1 MVPYPI
7 PMDIDV
13 KKPSAPTESLEKRSR
28 LESTIVQGKLHDQSS
43 RSEISNFVGISEFK
57 IDLGKINILTG
68 RVGSGKTSIIEAIE
82 KGFSN
87 KSQRVEVIRH
97 GEDDATIFIKT
108 DNGLEIDRKLRINKA
123 DYLKVRKAGQAVP
136 STEKFLKQFLQGE
149 LFKPLEFCTKSP
161 AEQAKII
168 LNLLEI
174 PWTID
179 DISNWLGEIPTDI
192 DYDQHILQVLSQIVR
207 NYFSQREVV
216 NREIVVIKA
225 QITGYK
231 NELPKNY
238 DGEEWRSKKVSEYYQ
253 AVSDAELLNKQREN
267 ALNLIEGLEGR
278 KARILAEAETEKQ
291 TKRNEINQMR
301 HEIEEYRQETVHKI
315 ETLKYTIAQKDQRM
329 EQSDNALNLEL
340 ERKYLQLRDEYA
352 VKKDRARQ
360 EIQAGV
366 KDLEQQVTNYEK
378 TVYGNELEL
387 TSLVGSEENALLSI
401 SEKADERIKTE
412 EAKIESSRK
421 ILAETVGVDV
431 EPLKLTAA
439 EVAHMQSFL
448 RDYDLMVSL
457 IREKLAPREELAKV
471 LTARIEKGREMP
483 TELLKT
489 ATLPIPGLSVD
500 GEGKIRI
507 GKTLIDG
514 LSEGE
519 QLQLAFRVAKA
530 QAGEL
535 KLICLDGWNKINPTE
550 RAWIEKEI
558 SEDDFQY
565 VVVSTEDLSQYR
577 GQPGLHVAQPVH
589 GFCL

>member
-1 MVPYPI
+1 MKI
-7 PMDIDV
+7 
-13 KKPSAPTESLEKRSR
+13 SR
-28 LESTIVQGKLHDQSS
+28 L
-43 RSEISNFVGISEFK
+43 EISNFVGISEFK
-57 IDLGKINILTG
+57 IDLGKLNILTG

-108 DNGLEIDRKLRINKA
+108 DDGLEIDRKLRSNKA

-136 STEKFLKQFLQGE
+136 STENFLKQFLKGD
-149 LFKPLEFCTKSP
+149 LFKPLEFCAKSP
-161 AEQAKII
+161 TEQAKII

-174 PWTID
+174 PWSMD
-179 DISNWLGEIPTDI
+179 DIANWFGEIPTDI
-192 DYDQHILQVLSQIVR
+192 DYDDQHILQVLGQIVKH
-207 NYFSQREVV
+207 YFSQREVV
-216 NREIVVIKA
+216 NREIGVIKA
-225 QITGYK
+225 QVTGYK

-238 DGEEWRSKKVSEYYQ
+238 DGEEWRSKNVAEYYQ

-267 ALNLIEGLEGR
+267 AMNLIEGLEGR
-278 KARILAEAETEKQ
+278 KARIMAEAETEKQ
-291 TKRNEINQMR
+291 TKRNEMNQTR

-315 ETLKYTIAQKDQRM
+315 ETLKRAIAQKDQTM

-340 ERKYLQLRDEYA
+340 ERKLLQIRDEYNL
-352 VKKDRARQ
+352 KKDRARQ

-366 KDLEQQVTNYEK
+366 KDLEQQVVNYEK
-378 TVYGNELEL
+378 TIYGNDLEL
-387 TSLVGSEENALLSI
+387 TSLQGVEENALRSI
-401 SEKADERIKTE
+401 CEKANERIKTE
-412 EAKIESSRK
+412 DARLESSRR
-421 ILAETVGVDV
+421 LLDETAGVNV
-431 EPLKLTAA
+431 EPLKQAAA

-448 RDYDLMVSL
+448 RDYDLMTSL

-471 LTARIEKGREMP
+471 LTARIDKGREMP
-483 TELLKT
+483 RSLLKT
-489 ATLPIPGLSVD
+489 AALPIPGLSVD

-565 VVVSTEDLSQYR
+565 VVVSTEDGDLAMNVSE
-577 GQPGLHVAQPVH
+577 GTVKEDVE
-589 GFCL
+589 CSN

>member
-1 MVPYPI
+1 MKI
-7 PMDIDV
+7 
-13 KKPSAPTESLEKRSR
+13 SR
-28 LESTIVQGKLHDQSS
+28 L
-43 RSEISNFVGISEFK
+43 EISNFVGISEFK

-68 RVGSGKTSIIEAIE
+68 PVGSGKTSIVEAIE

-97 GEDDATIFIKT
+97 GEDVATIFIKT
-108 DNGLEIDRKLRINKA
+108 DDGLEIDRKLRTNKA

-136 STEKFLKQFLQGE
+136 STEKFLKQFLKGE
-149 LFKPLEFCTKSP
+149 LFKPLEFCAKSP
-161 AEQAKII
+161 VEQAKII

-174 PWTID
+174 PWTMD
-179 DISNWLGEIPTDI
+179 DIANWFGEIPTDI
-192 DYDQHILQVLSQIVR
+192 DYDEHILQVLGQIVK

-225 QITGYK
+225 QVTGYK

-238 DGEEWRSKKVSEYYQ
+238 DGEEWRLKKVSEYYQ
-253 AVSDAELLNKQREN
+253 AVSDAEHLNKQREN
-267 ALNLIEGLEGR
+267 AMIMIEGLAGR
-278 KARILAEAETEKQ
+278 KATIKAEAETEKQ
-291 TKRNEINQMR
+291 TKRNEMNQTR
-301 HEIEEYRQETVHKI
+301 HEIEEYRQEIVHKI
-315 ETLKYTIAQKDQRM
+315 ETLKSAIAQKDQKI
-329 EQSDNALNLEL
+329 EQSDDAFDLEL
-340 ERKYLQLRDEYA
+340 ERNYLKLRDEYA

-366 KDLEQQVTNYEK
+366 KDLEQQVANHEK
-378 TVYGNELEL
+378 TIYGNDLEL
-387 TSLVGSEENALLSI
+387 TSLVGIEENALLSI
-401 SEKADERIKTE
+401 SEKASERIKTE
-412 EAKIESSRK
+412 EAKIENSRK
-421 ILAETVGVDV
+421 LLAETVPAEV
-431 EPLKLTAA
+431 EPLKLAA
-439 EVAHMQSFL
+439 DQVAHMQSFL
-448 RDYDLMVSL
+448 RDYDLMASL

-471 LTARIEKGREMP
+471 LTARIDKGREMP

-489 ATLPIPGLSVD
+489 AALPIPGLSVD

-530 QAGEL
+530 QAGQL
-535 KLICLDGWNKINPTE
+535 KLICLDGWNRINPTE

-565 VVVSTEDLSQYR
+565 VVVSTEDGDLAMNVSE
-577 GQPGLHVAQPVH
+577 GTVKGEAQ
-589 GFCL
+589 CSN

>member
-1 MVPYPI
+1 MKI
-7 PMDIDV
+7 
-13 KKPSAPTESLEKRSR
+13 SR
-28 LESTIVQGKLHDQSS
+28 L
-43 RSEISNFVGISEFK
+43 EISNFVGISEFK

-68 RVGSGKTSIIEAIE
+68 PVESGKTSIIEAIE

-97 GEDDATIFIKT
+97 GEEDATIFIKT
-108 DNGLEIDRKLRINKA
+108 DDGLEIDRKLRSNKA

-136 STEKFLKQFLQGE
+136 STEKFLKQFLKGE

-174 PWTID
+174 HWTMD
-179 DISNWLGEIPTDI
+179 DIANWFGEIPTDI
-192 DYDQHILQVLSQIVR
+192 NYDEHILQVLGQIVK

-225 QITGYK
+225 QVTGYK

-267 ALNLIEGLEGR
+267 ATNLIEGLEGR
-278 KARILAEAETEKQ
+278 KARIKAEAETEKQ
-291 TKRNEINQMR
+291 TKRNEMNQTR
-301 HEIEEYRQETVHKI
+301 HEIEEYRQEIVHKI
-315 ETLKYTIAQKDQRM
+315 DTLKSAIAQKDQKM
-329 EQSDNALNLEL
+329 EQSDYAYNLEM
-340 ERKYLQLRDEYA
+340 ERKFLQIRDEYA
-352 VKKDRARQ
+352 LKKDRARQ

-366 KDLEQQVTNYEK
+366 KDLEQQVANHEK
-378 TVYGNELEL
+378 TIYGNDLEL
-387 TSLVGSEENALLSI
+387 TSLLGTEENALLSI

-421 ILAETVGVDV
+421 LLAETVEVEV
-431 EPLKLTAA
+431 EPLKLAA
-439 EVAHMQSFL
+439 AQVAHMQSFL
-448 RDYDLMVSL
+448 RDYDLMASL

-471 LTARIEKGREMP
+471 LTARIDKGREMP

-489 ATLPIPGLSVD
+489 TALPIPGLAVD

-519 QLQLAFRVAKA
+519 QLQLAFRVAKT
-530 QAGEL
+530 QAGQL

-550 RAWIEKEI
+550 R
-558 SEDDFQY
+558 
-565 VVVSTEDLSQYR
+565 
-577 GQPGLHVAQPVH
+577 PGLRRKSARMI
-589 GFCL
+589 FNMSWSRLRTET

>member
-1 MVPYPI
+1 MKI
-7 PMDIDV
+7 
-13 KKPSAPTESLEKRSR
+13 SR
-28 LESTIVQGKLHDQSS
+28 LEIN
-43 RSEISNFVGISEFK
+43 NFVGISEFK

-108 DNGLEIDRKLRINKA
+108 DDGLEIDRKLRTNKA
-123 DYLKVRKAGQAVP
+123 DYLKVRKAGVAVP
-136 STEKFLKQFLQGE
+136 STEKFLKKFLKGE

-174 PWTID
+174 PWTMD
-179 DISNWLGEIPTDI
+179 DIANWFGEIPTDI
-192 DYDQHILQVLSQIVR
+192 NYDEHILQVLGQIVK
-207 NYFSQREVV
+207 NYFSQREAV

-225 QITGYK
+225 QVTGYK

-267 ALNLIEGLEGR
+267 AMNLIEGLEGR
-278 KARILAEAETEKQ
+278 KARIMAEAETEKQ
-291 TKRNEINQMR
+291 TKRNEINQTR

-315 ETLKYTIAQKDQRM
+315 ETLKSAIAQKDQKI

-352 VKKDRARQ
+352 IKKDRARQ

-366 KDLEQQVTNYEK
+366 KDLEQQVANCEK
-378 TVYGNELEL
+378 IIYGNDLEL
-387 TSLVGSEENALLSI
+387 TSLQGIEENALIGI
-401 SEKADERIKTE
+401 SEKASERIKTE

-421 ILAETVGVDV
+421 LLAETSGVDV
-431 EPLKLTAA
+431 EPLKLAAA

-448 RDYDLMVSL
+448 RDFDLMTSL

-489 ATLPIPGLSVD
+489 AALPIPGLSVD

-530 QAGEL
+530 QAGQL

-565 VVVSTEDLSQYR
+565 VVVSTEDGDLAMNVSK
-577 GQPGLHVAQPVH
+577 GSVNGEV
-589 GFCL
+589 

>member
-1 MVPYPI
+1 MKI
-7 PMDIDV
+7 
-13 KKPSAPTESLEKRSR
+13 SR
-28 LESTIVQGKLHDQSS
+28 I
-43 RSEISNFVGISEFK
+43 EISNFVGISEFK
-57 IDLGKINILTG
+57 IDLGKINVLTG

-97 GEDDATIFIKT
+97 GEEDATIFIKM
-108 DNGLEIDRKLRINKA
+108 DDGLEIDRKLRTNKA

-136 STEKFLKQFLQGE
+136 STEKFLKQFLKGE
-149 LFKPLEFCTKSP
+149 LFKPLEFCAKPPT
-161 AEQAKII
+161 EQAKII

-174 PWTID
+174 PWSMD
-179 DISNWLGEIPTDI
+179 DISNWFGEIPTDI
-192 DYDQHILQVLSQIVR
+192 DYDQHILQVLGQIVK

-216 NREIVVIKA
+216 NREIAVIKA
-225 QITGYK
+225 QVTGYK

-238 DGEEWRSKKVSEYYQ
+238 DGEEWRAKKITEYYQ

-267 ALNLIEGLEGR
+267 AMNLIEGLEGR
-278 KARILAEAETEKQ
+278 KARIMAEAETEKQ
-291 TKRNEINQMR
+291 TKRNEINQTR

-315 ETLKYTIAQKDQRM
+315 ETLKSAIARKDQTI
-329 EQSDNALNLEL
+329 EQSDNVLDLEL

-366 KDLEQQVTNYEK
+366 KDLEQQVANYEK
-378 TVYGNELEL
+378 TIYGNDMEL
-387 TSLVGSEENALLSI
+387 TALVDTGDNALRSI
-401 SEKADERIKTE
+401 SEKAEERIKTE
-412 EAKIESSRK
+412 EAKIESSREL
-421 ILAETVGVDV
+421 LAETKEVDV
-431 EPLKLTAA
+431 EPLKQAAA

-448 RDYDLMVSL
+448 RDYDLMTSL

-471 LTARIEKGREMP
+471 LTARIDKGREMP

-489 ATLPIPGLSVD
+489 AALPIPGLSVD

-565 VVVSTEDLSQYR
+565 VVVSTEDGDLAMNVS
-577 GQPGLHVAQPVH
+577 G
-589 GFCL
+589 

>member
-1 MVPYPI
+1 MK
-7 PMDIDV
+7 M
-13 KKPSAPTESLEKRSR
+13 SR
-28 LESTIVQGKLHDQSS
+28 LEIN
-43 RSEISNFVGISEFK
+43 NFVGISEFK

-108 DNGLEIDRKLRINKA
+108 DDGLEIDRKLRTNKA

-136 STEKFLKQFLQGE
+136 STEKFLKQFLKGE

-161 AEQAKII
+161 TEQAKII

-174 PWTID
+174 PWTMD
-179 DISNWLGEIPTDI
+179 DISNWFGEIPTDI
-192 DYDQHILQVLSQIVR
+192 DYDQHILQVLGQIVKH
-207 NYFSQREVV
+207 YFSQREVV
-216 NREIVVIKA
+216 NREIAVIKA
-225 QITGYK
+225 QVTGYK

-238 DGEEWRSKKVSEYYQ
+238 DGEEWRAKKITEYYQ

-267 ALNLIEGLEGR
+267 AMNLIEGLEGR
-278 KARILAEAETEKQ
+278 KARIMAEAETEKQ
-291 TKRNEINQMR
+291 TKRNEINQTR
-301 HEIEEYRQETVHKI
+301 HEIEQYRQVTVHKI
-315 ETLKYTIAQKDQRM
+315 ETLKSAIAQKDQTM

-352 VKKDRARQ
+352 IKKDRARQ

-366 KDLEQQVTNYEK
+366 KDLEQQVAYYEK
-378 TVYGNELEL
+378 TIYGNDLEL
-387 TSLVGSEENALLSI
+387 ASLQDIEENALISI
-401 SEKADERIKTE
+401 SEKASERIKTE

-421 ILAETVGVDV
+421 LLDETAGVDV
-431 EPLKLTAA
+431 EPLKQAAA

-448 RDYDLMVSL
+448 RDYDLLTSL

-471 LTARIEKGREMP
+471 LTARIDKGREMP

-489 ATLPIPGLSVD
+489 AALPIPGLSVD

-530 QAGEL
+530 QAGQL

-565 VVVSTEDLSQYR
+565 VVVSTEDGDLTMNVS
-577 GQPGLHVAQPVH
+577 G
-589 GFCL
+589 

>member
-1 MVPYPI
+1 MKI
-7 PMDIDV
+7 
-13 KKPSAPTESLEKRSR
+13 SR
-28 LESTIVQGKLHDQSS
+28 L
-43 RSEISNFVGISEFK
+43 EISNFVGISEFK

-108 DNGLEIDRKLRINKA
+108 DDGLEIDRKLRTNKA

-136 STEKFLKQFLQGE
+136 STEKFLKQFLKGE

-174 PWTID
+174 PWTMD
-179 DISNWLGEIPTDI
+179 DIANWFGEIPTDI
-192 DYDQHILQVLSQIVR
+192 NYDEHILQVLGQIVKS
-207 NYFSQREVV
+207 YFSQREVV

-225 QITGYK
+225 QVTGYK
-231 NELPKNY
+231 NELPENY
-238 DGEEWRSKKVSEYYQ
+238 DGEEWRLKKVAEYYQ

-267 ALNLIEGLEGR
+267 AMNLIEGLEGR
-278 KARILAEAETEKQ
+278 KARITAEAETEKQ
-291 TKRNEINQMR
+291 TKRNEMNQTR

-315 ETLKYTIAQKDQRM
+315 ETLKSAIAQKDQTM

-340 ERKYLQLRDEYA
+340 ERQYLQLRDEYA
-352 VKKDRARQ
+352 LKKDRARQ
-360 EIQAGV
+360 EIQVGV
-366 KDLEQQVTNYEK
+366 KDLEQQVASYEK
-378 TVYGNELEL
+378 TIYGNDLEL
-387 TSLVGSEENALLSI
+387 TSLVGTEENALISI
-401 SEKADERIKTE
+401 SEKADERMKTE
-412 EAKIESSRK
+412 EAKLESSRK
-421 ILAETVGVDV
+421 LLAETVGVDV
-431 EPLKLTAA
+431 EPLKLAA
-439 EVAHMQSFL
+439 DQVAHMQSFL
-448 RDYDLMVSL
+448 RDYDLMASL
-457 IREKLAPREELAKV
+457 IREKLAPHEELAKV
-471 LTARIEKGREMP
+471 LTARIEKGRKMP
-483 TELLKT
+483 MELLKT
-489 ATLPIPGLSVD
+489 AALPIPDLTVD
-500 GEGKIRI
+500 GEGQIRI

-530 QAGEL
+530 QAGQL

-558 SEDDFQY
+558 NEDEFQY
-565 VVVSTEDLSQYR
+565 VVVSTEDGDLTMNILGTNQQ
-577 GQPGLHVAQPVH
+577 GGI
-589 GFCL
+589 

>member
-1 MVPYPI
+1 MKI
-7 PMDIDV
+7 
-13 KKPSAPTESLEKRSR
+13 AR
-28 LESTIVQGKLHDQSS
+28 LEIN
-43 RSEISNFVGISEFK
+43 NFVGISEFK
-57 IDLGKINILTG
+57 FDLGKINILTG
-68 RVGSGKTSIIEAIE
+68 RMGSGKTSIIEAIE

-87 KSQRVEVIRH
+87 KSQRVEIIRH

-108 DNGLEIDRKLRINKA
+108 DDGLEIDRKLRTNKA

-136 STEKFLKQFLQGE
+136 STEKFLKQFLKGE

-174 PWTID
+174 PWSMD
-179 DISNWLGEIPTDI
+179 DIANWFGEIPTDV
-192 DYDQHILQVLSQIVR
+192 DYDEHILQVLGQIVK

-225 QITGYK
+225 QVTGYK

-238 DGEEWRSKKVSEYYQ
+238 DGEEWRLKKVSEYYK
-253 AVSDAELLNKQREN
+253 AVSDAEQLNQQREN
-267 ALNLIEGLEGR
+267 AAAMIEGLEGR
-278 KARILAEAETEKQ
+278 KATIRAEAETEKQ
-291 TKRNEINQMR
+291 TKRNELNQTR
-301 HEIEEYRQETVHKI
+301 HEIEEYRQEHVHKI
-315 ETLKYTIAQKDQRM
+315 ETLKNVIAQKDPSM
-329 EQSDNALNLEL
+329 KQSDDAFDLEL
-340 ERKYLQLRDEYA
+340 ERNYLQLRDEYTL
-352 VKKDRARQ
+352 KKDRARQ

-366 KDLEQQVTNYEK
+366 KDLEQQVANCEK
-378 TVYGNELEL
+378 TIYGNDLEL
-387 TSLVGSEENALLSI
+387 TSLVGIEEDALLSI

-421 ILAETVGVDV
+421 LLAETVPVEV
-431 EPLKLTAA
+431 EPLKLAA
-439 EVAHMQSFL
+439 DQVAHMQSFL
-448 RDYDLMVSL
+448 RDFDLMAGL
-457 IREKLAPREELAKV
+457 IREKLAPREELASV

-489 ATLPIPGLSVD
+489 AALPIPGLSVD

-519 QLQLAFRVAKA
+519 QLELAFRVAKA
-530 QAGEL
+530 QAGQL

-550 RAWIEKEI
+550 RSWIEKEI
-558 SEDDFQY
+558 SEDEFQY
-565 VVVSTEDLSQYR
+565 VVVSTEDGDLAMNVSE
-577 GQPGLHVAQPVH
+577 GTVNGEV
-589 GFCL
+589 